1 MGGSPLKVV
10 IAGGGVAAV
19 EALLALRRLAGDAVS
34 VEMLAPDPRFRY
46 RPLSVTEPFGLGV
59 ARDLDLLEIALEHD
73 ATFLHDALAAV
84 DVSSR
89 RLATTGGRHLD
100 YEALLLATGT
110 RGVEAVP
117 GALTFRDS
125 RDGGAMRDL
134 MVALEQGEV
143 RRLTFAVPAGVAWPL
158 GLYELALLCAARVGA
173 LELDG
178 VELTLVTPE
187 SHPMGIF
194 GTGASEVVAKML
206 DRAGIS
212 VRTET
217 RPLEF
222 ADGQLALSGGGAVR
236 CDRVVALPALEVP
249 LISGIPQ
256 ERDGFIAVDRF
267 GAVFGVERVYAAGD
281 VTWFPVKQGG
291 IAAQMADSAASSI
304 AALAGADVDPQR
316 FQPVLRGAILTEWGP
331 RYLRTSVGEPTHGDA
346 ARSVLWW
353 PPAKVAGKYLA
364 PYLAARAGYRVGRPA
379 LEDLSAPPGDDPGDV
394 EGGHGDVVA
403 MALSS
408 AEAHARERDFAG
420 AMRWLEVVEDLEL
433 YLPREYEAKRESWRG
448 LSSSD

>member
-1 MGGSPLKVV
+1 
-10 IAGGGVAAV
+10 
-19 EALLALRRLAGDAVS
+19 
-34 VEMLAPDPRFRY
+34 
-46 RPLSVTEPFGLGV
+46 
-59 ARDLDLLEIALEHD
+59 
-73 ATFLHDALAAV
+73 
-84 DVSSR
+84 
-89 RLATTGGRHLD
+89 
-100 YEALLLATGT
+100 
-110 RGVEAVP
+110 
-117 GALTFRDS
+117 
-125 RDGGAMRDL
+125 
-134 MVALEQGEV
+134 
-143 RRLTFAVPAGVAWPL
+143 
-158 GLYELALLCAARVGA
+158 
-173 LELDG
+173 
-178 VELTLVTPE
+178 
-187 SHPMGIF
+187 MGIF

-408 AEAHARERDFAG
+408 AEVHARDRDFAG